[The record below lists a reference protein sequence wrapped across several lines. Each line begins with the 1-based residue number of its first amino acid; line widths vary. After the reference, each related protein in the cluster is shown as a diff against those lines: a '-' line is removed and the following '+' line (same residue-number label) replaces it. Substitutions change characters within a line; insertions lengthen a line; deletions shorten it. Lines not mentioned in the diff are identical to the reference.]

1 MCRGLPFLLSA
12 LFACAA
18 FAQAAPVPVA
28 GELRAGA
35 ELVDP
40 LFGVRARALGLER
53 KVEML
58 QWRRRPEGGYA
69 AEWVDGPV
77 DGAGHDPAHANPPWP
92 AFRSERWLSEHAV
105 LAGRAVDPALFAALD
120 GWQPLAVDAAALP
133 PNLAVVFQPDGAG
146 LTSSAVPAAPE
157 IGDLRLRWSVLPEG
171 PVHGQAVERDGRWV
185 AAGEGSALLRG
196 VGDDAVGEELPGL
209 DLPPRM
215 GSGWLPWAAG
225 ILVLVL
231 LVLLAQLLRRRR

>member
-1 MCRGLPFLLSA
+1 MRRGLPFLLLA

-18 FAQAAPVPVA
+18 FAQGVPEPVA
-28 GELRAGA
+28 GELRAGD

-53 KVEML
+53 KVEMF

-77 DGAGHDPAHANPPWP
+77 DGAGHDQAHANPPWP
-92 AFRSERWLSEHAV
+92 AFRSERWLSERAV
-105 LAGRAVDPALFAALD
+105 LAGRAVDSALFAALD
-120 GWQPLAVDAAALP
+120 GWEPLPVDAAALP
-133 PNLAVVFQPDGAG
+133 PNLAVVFQSDGVG

-171 PVHGQAVERDGRWV
+171 PVHGRAVERDGRWV
-185 AAGEGSALLRG
+185 AAGEGSALVRG
-196 VGDDAVGEELPGL
+196 EDDATAHDGLPGL
-209 DLPPRM
+209 ELPPRM
-215 GSGWLPWAAG
+215 GSGWLPWVAG
-225 ILVLVL
+225 AFVL
-231 LVLLAQLLRRRR
+231 LLLAWLLRRRR